1 MKAYIKKERFEE
13 FKNRAEEFGYKF
25 LPDHKNNFVK
35 TIDVNGLWIRIRGRT
50 REIKLLTPMGG
61 SPFMEVHKDKYQEL
75 IDNDM
80 VEFVKGRFD

>member
-25 LPDHKNNFVK
+25 LPDYKNNFVK
-35 TIDVNGLWIRIRGRT
+35 TIDVNGLWILVRGRT
-50 REIKLLTPMGG
+50 REIKLLTISGS

-80 VEFVKGRFD
+80 VEFMKGRFD